1 MAPNYSFSG
10 KQFAPYNTLVLSV
23 LFCFTWAREAL
34 VGGLSIEDML
44 FWPGGYFLSLW
55 ILSPLALYF
64 FKSLETTGRRTFIKQ
79 HLAISTGFGML
90 HFILTGL
97 VIILLERFFKLPE
110 HYNFFE
116 PASYIRQSW
125 PYAVDGMLWYWGYIF
140 VFLYLQTRERLA
152 VEKQKSEAIQKELA
166 ASDLSVLRTELNPH
180 FLFNAMNSIAMKV
193 RLKENKLAVAMIASL
208 NDLLR
213 SVLSRKRD
221 KTVPLS
227 EEIELLNKYLMI
239 ERVRFGEQVEVTQDF
254 NEDLLPANVPQ
265 MILQPLVEN
274 AFKHGVKDSLREQKI
289 SITGAKESGALILTV
304 FNTTEQMRRFDTAN
318 GSEGVGLPNVI
329 HRLRRHYGTDF
340 RFQCM
345 STGAGIAFRIT
356 LPFRTT

>member
-1 MAPNYSFSG
+1 MAPNDSFSS
-10 KQFAPYNTLVLSV
+10 KQFAPYSTLVLAG
-23 LFCFTWAREAL
+23 LFGFVWAREASTTGF
-34 VGGLSIEDML
+34 VIENIL
-44 FWPGGYFLSLW
+44 FWPGAYFLSLW

-64 FKSLETTGRRTFIKQ
+64 FKSLETTGRRAFIKR
-79 HLAISTGFGML
+79 HLAISAGFGIL

-97 VIILLERFFKLPE
+97 LIILLERFFRLPE
-110 HYNFFE
+110 HYNFYQSG
-116 PASYIRQSW
+116 SYFRQSW
-125 PYAVDGMLWYWGYIF
+125 PYAVDGMLWYWSYIF
-140 VFLYLQTRERLA
+140 IFLYLQTRERLA
-152 VEKQKSEAIQKELA
+152 FEKQRSEVIQKELA

-193 RLKENKLAVAMIASL
+193 RLKENKLAVTMIASL

-213 SVLSRKRD
+213 SVLSRQRE

-227 EEIELLNKYLMI
+227 EEIDLLNKYLMI
-239 ERVRFGEQVEVTQDF
+239 ESVRFGEQVEVTQDF
-254 NEDLLPANVPQ
+254 SEDLLPAEVPQ

-274 AFKHGVKDSLREQKI
+274 AFKHGVKDSLRQQKI
-289 SITGAKESGALILTV
+289 SITGAKENDALVLTV
-304 FNTTEQMRRFDTAN
+304 FNTTEQMRRFDTVN

-340 RFQCM
+340 RFQSM

-356 LPFRTT
+356 LPFRLI

>member
-1 MAPNYSFSG
+1 
-10 KQFAPYNTLVLSV
+10 
-23 LFCFTWAREAL
+23 
-34 VGGLSIEDML
+34 
-44 FWPGGYFLSLW
+44 
-55 ILSPLALYF
+55 
-64 FKSLETTGRRTFIKQ
+64 
-79 HLAISTGFGML
+79 
-90 HFILTGL
+90 
-97 VIILLERFFKLPE
+97 LERFFKLPE

-254 NEDLLPANVPQ
+254 LPANVPQ

-356 LPFRTT
+356 LPFKTT